1 MGTERD
7 INIQGLTSGPV
18 LARNTILNLIG
29 QLVPMIVG
37 VLTIPLLIGHLGT
50 ERFAVITI
58 AWMLIG
64 YFSLFDFGLGRALT
78 QLVAEKLGK
87 NRFEDIPGI
96 FWTSLSLMLAFSI
109 IGSVIIALLASPL
122 AHSVLK
128 VPAPLQ
134 SETTSALYV
143 MAVSI
148 PFVIMTTACIGVL
161 TAYHRFGII
170 TAIRIPMG
178 VFTFAA
184 PLMVLPF
191 SNHMVPIISALLF
204 GRVVSFVIH
213 LLYCLKI
220 EPDLRSKIVLNKAI
234 IRPLFKFGGWMT
246 VSNILGP
253 FMVCF
258 DRFLIGSIISLTAV
272 AYYTTPYEFITKLW
286 IIPGALM
293 SVLFPA
299 FASTYSENPAHSAEL
314 FHRAVKY
321 QLLGIFP
328 IVFIIVAYAY
338 PGLALWLGINF
349 AENSYRV
356 LQFLAIGVFINCM
369 AQVPFS
375 FLQGTGK
382 PDVTSKLHVAELVF
396 YIPALWFLIKSFGI
410 TGAAI
415 AWSVRIAIDT
425 ALLFYVTRRS
435 FSPAPGIPAATGV
448 CMLAAIAGLVC
459 VAYFPERN
467 PDLAIFAFVLLLL
480 MIVGWKLLLS
490 KNERSYLLSKIS
502 TMRSV

>member
-1 MGTERD
+1 
-7 INIQGLTSGPV
+7 
-18 LARNTILNLIG
+18 
-29 QLVPMIVG
+29 
-37 VLTIPLLIGHLGT
+37 
-50 ERFAVITI
+50 
-58 AWMLIG
+58 
-64 YFSLFDFGLGRALT
+64 
-78 QLVAEKLGK
+78 
-87 NRFEDIPGI
+87 
-96 FWTSLSLMLAFSI
+96 
-109 IGSVIIALLASPL
+109 
-122 AHSVLK
+122 
-128 VPAPLQ
+128 
-134 SETTSALYV
+134 
-143 MAVSI
+143 
-148 PFVIMTTACIGVL
+148 VL

-415 AWSVRIAIDT
+415 AWSVRVAIDT